1 MRAARAALALHHEAA
16 VGTSTLADAHH
27 RLASVLGR
35 VGGGGERGV
44 AGGGAGEDGG
54 GDEVSKPG
62 ESGGAAARGAAQR
75 PLSAATLASVE
86 EAVAHFRAAAK
97 LKPSAYARVARTFTD
112 FEDAVR
118 LNKEADRRERL
129 DREKMV
135 EGMAASVRA
144 SEEEK
149 EEDAA
154 FEAEYAEAEA
164 ARRARRK

>member
-1 MRAARAALALHHEAA
+1 M
-16 VGTSTLADAHH
+16 
-27 RLASVLGR
+27 
-35 VGGGGERGV
+35 
-44 AGGGAGEDGG
+44 
-54 GDEVSKPG
+54 
-62 ESGGAAARGAAQR
+62 
-75 PLSAATLASVE
+75 
-86 EAVAHFRAAAK
+86 AHFRAAAK

>member
-1 MRAARAALALHHEAA
+1 M
-16 VGTSTLADAHH
+16 SH
-27 RLASVLGR
+27 RLRDAIK
-35 VGGGGERGV
+35 
-44 AGGGAGEDGG
+44 D
-54 GDEVSKPG
+54 
-62 ESGGAAARGAAQR
+62 Q
-75 PLSAATLASVE
+75 
-86 EAVAHFRAAAK
+86 
-97 LKPSAYARVARTFTD
+97 TD
-112 FEDAVR
+112 PHP
-118 LNKEADRRERL
+118 RRERL